1 MQSSK
6 QSVEKSSDLPGQ
18 VALAKRSKED
28 FQSHLKV
35 SAGFDPRLQSSCLI
49 LSARCVSGA
58 CAAGCSAAAAPS
70 APALVLFRRLLLL
83 LRMLLGLP
91 IMAPLAVAGGQGV
104 VRFPGGACAPKVGSP
119 ACPKIRFLILEEQ
132 DLVFGQLILYG
143 DRLRDP
149 VRGGVP
155 GLCLEARRAQ
165 GAVTPSVHRG
175 VPKSPP

>member
-1 MQSSK
+1 
-6 QSVEKSSDLPGQ
+6 
-18 VALAKRSKED
+18 
-28 FQSHLKV
+28 
-35 SAGFDPRLQSSCLI
+35 
-49 LSARCVSGA
+49 
-58 CAAGCSAAAAPS
+58 
-70 APALVLFRRLLLL
+70 
-83 LRMLLGLP
+83 
-91 IMAPLAVAGGQGV
+91 MAPLVVAGGQGV

-132 DLVFGQLILYG
+132 DLIFGQLILYG

-175 VPKSPP
+175 VPKSLSVMPGRGEGIRQELGWKKVCGTAWSRI